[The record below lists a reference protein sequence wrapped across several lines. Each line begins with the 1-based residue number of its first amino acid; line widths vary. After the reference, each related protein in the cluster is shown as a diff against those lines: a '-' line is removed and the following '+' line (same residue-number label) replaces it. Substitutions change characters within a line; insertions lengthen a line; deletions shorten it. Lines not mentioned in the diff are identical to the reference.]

1 MRSLALVGLV
11 FPPPALLLPATLT
24 GLSGRGYRAAKGSE
38 GVVEY
43 IPGRSDPGGAAGEMD
58 RDGNP
63 LRPRAVGVVGLLDTG
78 ESGSVRSLTT
88 VSLSTLTS
96 DRSRARGVVWLL
108 AGLAS

>member
-1 MRSLALVGLV
+1 MVGLV
-11 FPPPALLLPATLT
+11 LPAPAVLLPATLT
-24 GLSGRGYRAAKGSE
+24 GLSGKGYRAAKGRDD
-38 GVVEY
+38 VLEY
-43 IPGRSDPGGAAGEMD
+43 TPGLSDPGGAAGEMK
-58 RDGNP
+58 RDGKP

>member
-11 FPPPALLLPATLT
+11 FPPPVVLVPATLT
-24 GLSGRGYRAAKGSE
+24 GLSGRGYRAAKGRD

-78 ESGSVRSLTT
+78 DSGSVRSLTT